1 MINPG
6 RQAQLLFSLICVL
19 AITTVVAA
27 KGAADA
33 QTLAR
38 YRHAWARAAERT
50 THGTPI
56 VLESKDFAD

>member
-1 MINPG
+1 MTPREQRIE
-6 RQAQLLFSLICVL
+6 RI
-19 AITTVVAA
+19 VAA

-50 THGTPI
+50 VHGTPI
-56 VLESKDFAD
+56 VLEPEDLTD